1 MNIQNFIDNEF
12 VDGVGTIDVFNPV
25 TGEKV
30 SQVASA
36 SAEDVNRALHAAQ
49 TAAHTYGQL
58 SINARK
64 TLIDELI
71 VKLKDDETTIV
82 DLLIQETG
90 KTYDVASYDFNMLV
104 DCLGYYVEEV
114 KRHYAETIPD
124 YDGGHLNFLSYQPVG
139 VVAGLLT
146 WNFPLL
152 NLGYK
157 LGPALASGCTS
168 VFKISDK
175 TPMASMR
182 VAELINEV
190 SFPKGTVNFLCGR
203 GKVVS
208 DAMAESTV
216 PRLLTMIGSTF
227 AGKKLIEKSPTSVK
241 RLSLELGGD
250 APVLVFDDADLDA
263 AVADIV
269 GLKLANA
276 GQICVAPNRV
286 FVHRNIYSA
295 FIDKAKVLMESY
307 QYVGERSSG
316 PELSPVVSEEILKGL
331 EGFCEPEVHKGTIVT
346 GGKRANRPGYFMQAT
361 LIKDVARDSA
371 LTCEEIFGPIMPVMP
386 FDDDD
391 DIFAIAND
399 TEYGLSAYVYTQNLT
414 RALEAERRLLF
425 GNILIN
431 EAYYSLQLPH
441 GGLKQSGFGK
451 DVSHLALDDYYD
463 TKRISIKR

>member
-12 VDGVGTIDVFNPV
+12 IDGLGTIDVFNPV
-25 TGEKV
+25 TGKKV

-36 SAEDVNRALHAAQ
+36 SAEDVNRALRAAQ
-49 TAAHTYGQL
+49 SAADTYGQL

-64 TLIDELI
+64 ALIDELI
-71 VKLKDDETTIV
+71 AKLKGDETNIV

-190 SFPKGTVNFLCGR
+190 SFP
-203 GKVVS
+203 
-208 DAMAESTV
+208 
-216 PRLLTMIGSTF
+216 
-227 AGKKLIEKSPTSVK
+227 
-241 RLSLELGGD
+241 
-250 APVLVFDDADLDA
+250 
-263 AVADIV
+263 
-269 GLKLANA
+269 
-276 GQICVAPNRV
+276 
-286 FVHRNIYSA
+286 
-295 FIDKAKVLMESY
+295 
-307 QYVGERSSG
+307 
-316 PELSPVVSEEILKGL
+316 
-331 EGFCEPEVHKGTIVT
+331 
-346 GGKRANRPGYFMQAT
+346 
-361 LIKDVARDSA
+361 
-371 LTCEEIFGPIMPVMP
+371 
-386 FDDDD
+386 
-391 DIFAIAND
+391 
-399 TEYGLSAYVYTQNLT
+399 
-414 RALEAERRLLF
+414 
-425 GNILIN
+425 
-431 EAYYSLQLPH
+431 
-441 GGLKQSGFGK
+441 
-451 DVSHLALDDYYD
+451 
-463 TKRISIKR
+463 